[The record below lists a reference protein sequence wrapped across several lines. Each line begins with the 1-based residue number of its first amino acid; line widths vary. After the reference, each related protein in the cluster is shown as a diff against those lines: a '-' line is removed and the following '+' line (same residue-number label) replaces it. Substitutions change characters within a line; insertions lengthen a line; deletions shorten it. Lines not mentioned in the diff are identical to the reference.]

1 MGLRLVQNL
10 TPGRLEDEL
19 LRENLRL
26 IMVDSGGV
34 ANTYKEAGAVRPKTK
49 KPS

>member
-1 MGLRLVQNL
+1 MFGKQAWDSVCSVEPQ

-34 ANTYKEAGAVRPKTK
+34 ANT
-49 KPS
+49 